1 MRWYALDVDFEMY
14 GKDLIESAI
23 LSTKIV
29 KLLGK
34 KIHLVLLMNYF

>member
-23 LSTKIV
+23 LSSKII
-29 KLLGK
+29 KLIGK
-34 KIHLVLLMNYF
+34 KILQDLLMNYF

>member
-23 LSTKIV
+23 LSTKIIN
-29 KLLGK
+29 LLGK
-34 KIHLVLLMNYF
+34 KILLDLHMNCS

>member
-23 LSTKIV
+23 LSTKI
-29 KLLGK
+29 
-34 KIHLVLLMNYF
+34 IN

>member
-23 LSTKIV
+23 LSTK
-29 KLLGK
+29 LL
-34 KIHLVLLMNYF
+34 IY